1 MTTAV
6 VLLVTTPSA
15 DVAAA
20 IARTLVEEGLAAC
33 GNVLPGIRSIY
44 RWEGKVQEDAEA
56 LLVIKTERRLVPE
69 LKVRLPELHPY
80 DVPELLV
87 LPVEDGLPAYLE
99 WVSASVRPP
108 G

>member
-33 GNVLPGIRSIY
+33 GNVVDR
-44 RWEGKVQEDAEA
+44 K
-56 LLVIKTERRLVPE
+56 
-69 LKVRLPELHPY
+69 
-80 DVPELLV
+80 
-87 LPVEDGLPAYLE
+87 
-99 WVSASVRPP
+99 SVV
-108 G
+108 